1 MAVATAEPGPA
12 LVFFVPLPGAV
23 VQEIDLKKFPALPGV
38 YLMQGEAGEVLYV
51 GKAKNLRSRLR
62 SYFSAEGDGRT
73 HIRFLMNRVREIGTI
88 VTDTE
93 KEALILEN
101 TLIKKHRPRYN
112 IHLRDDK
119 TYVSIRLDP
128 REEFP
133 ALQVVRKVPRDGA
146 LYFGPFS
153 SGSAVRETLKEIYR
167 LFPLRHYP
175 LEICR
180 RRGRPCLFY
189 QIGQCSAPCHGKIGR
204 EEYRE
209 LVRGVTALLSG
220 RESEVLT
227 LLRQRMTTAAS
238 AMRFEEAATLRDQIR
253 AIEQTVERQKVVEA
267 GGGDQDVVGVHREG
281 GEVAVAALFIRQGK
295 LIGRRSFTLEW
306 RLDEAELLSGFLQQF
321 YGREVFIPD
330 QVLLP
335 FPLEDA
341 DTLGEW
347 LSERKGKKVA
357 VLSPRRG
364 EKLQLVELAAR
375 NAAEVFRER
384 GSRRE
389 AREAVLAEIGER
401 LQLSRLPR
409 RMECFDIS
417 NVQGR
422 QSVGSMAVLL
432 DGEPAKGEYRHFRI
446 RSVEGADD
454 YASLYEVLNRRLSRG
469 LAEERLPD
477 FILIDGG
484 KGQLSVLG
492 AVLEELG
499 LAGRIDAAG
508 IAKSR
513 VLANVRGKA
522 VEKSEERFFLP
533 GRKNPV
539 LLRQGSPALFLLERL
554 RDEAHRFAITH
565 HRKLRGKAALH
576 SALEDIPGVGP
587 ARRKVLLKH
596 FGSVRRVREA
606 SLDELLGVSG
616 LPEAV
621 ARTVHAF
628 IRGKGDADS

>member
-1 MAVATAEPGPA
+1 
-12 LVFFVPLPGAV
+12 
-23 VQEIDLKKFPALPGV
+23 
-38 YLMQGEAGEVLYV
+38 
-51 GKAKNLRSRLR
+51 
-62 SYFSAEGDGRT
+62 
-73 HIRFLMNRVREIGTI
+73 MNRVCEIETI

-133 ALQVVRKVPRDGA
+133 ALQVVRKVQRDGA

-167 LFPLRHYP
+167 LFPLRHYS
-175 LEICR
+175 LETCR

-189 QIGQCSAPCHGKIGR
+189 QIGQCSAPCYGKIGQQ
-204 EEYRE
+204 EYRE

-227 LLRQRMTTAAS
+227 LLRERMATAAA

-281 GEVAVAALFIRQGK
+281 GEVAVAVLFIRQGK

-306 RLDEAELLSGFLQQF
+306 RLDEAELLSSFLQQF

-341 DTLGEW
+341 DILGDW

-357 VLSPRRG
+357 VLAPRRG
-364 EKLQLVELAAR
+364 EKLQLVALAAR

-401 LQLSRLPR
+401 LQLSRLPQ

-417 NVQGR
+417 NVQGK

-432 DGEPAKGEYRHFRI
+432 EGEPAKGEYRHFRI

-454 YASLYEVLNRRLSRG
+454 YASLYEVLKRRLSRG

-484 KGQLSVLG
+484 KGQLSVLT
-492 AVLEELG
+492 AVLGELG

-576 SALEDIPGVGP
+576 SALEEVPGVGP

-596 FGSVRRVREA
+596 FGSVRRLREA
-606 SLDELLGVSG
+606 SLDELLAVPG
-616 LPEAV
+616 LPEPV
-621 ARTVHAF
+621 ARTVYAGF
-628 IRGKGDADS
+628 RDKGDADS

>member
-1 MAVATAEPGPA
+1 M
-12 LVFFVPLPGAV
+12 
-23 VQEIDLKKFPALPGV
+23 QEVDLKKFPTLPGV
-38 YLMQGEAGEVLYV
+38 YLMQGEAGEILYV

-62 SYFSAEGDGRT
+62 SYFSAEGDGRA
-73 HIRFLMNRVREIGTI
+73 HIRFLMNRVREIETI

-133 ALQVVRKVPRDGA
+133 ALQVVRKVQRDGA

-175 LEICR
+175 VETCR

-189 QIGQCSAPCHGKIGR
+189 QIGQCSAPCYGKIGR
-204 EEYRE
+204 QEYRE

-227 LLRQRMTTAAS
+227 LLRGRMTTAAA
-238 AMRFEEAATLRDQIR
+238 AMRFEEAAMLRDQIR

-281 GEVAVAALFIRQGK
+281 GEVAVAVLFIRQGK

-306 RLDEAELLSGFLQQF
+306 RLDEAELLSSFLQQF

-335 FPLEDA
+335 FSLEDA
-341 DTLGEW
+341 DILGDW
-347 LSERKGKKVA
+347 LGERKGKRVG
-357 VLSPRRG
+357 VLAPRRG
-364 EKLQLVELAAR
+364 DKLQLVELAVR

-401 LQLSRLPR
+401 LQLSRPPQ

-417 NVQGR
+417 NVQGK

-454 YASLYEVLNRRLSRG
+454 YASLYEVLKRRLTRG
-469 LAEERLPD
+469 LAEELLPD

-484 KGQLSVLG
+484 KGQLSVLT
-492 AVLEELG
+492 AVLGELG
-499 LAGRIDAAG
+499 LVGRIDAAG

-554 RDEAHRFAITH
+554 RDEAHRFAIAY

-576 SALEDIPGVGP
+576 SALEDVPGVGP

-596 FGSVRRVREA
+596 FGSVRRLREA
-606 SLDELLGVSG
+606 SLAELLAVPG
-616 LPEAV
+616 LPEPV
-621 ARTVHAF
+621 ARTVYACF
-628 IRGKGDADS
+628 RNKGDADS